1 MKNNITELVFILDR
15 SGSMSGMEKDT
26 IGGFNSMIEKQKKLD
41 GQGYVTTVLF
51 NNTNKTIHDR
61 IDLKEVKPLTED
73 DYQVGGCTALLDA
86 IGTSIKH
93 IEQIHKYIR
102 KEDVPENTIFV
113 ITTDGY
119 ENASNQYTSQTVKK
133 LIEKKKEEGC
143 QFIFMAAN
151 IDALETAASFGIDK
165 DHATNYYQDSMGTK
179 LSFMAA
185 NKAMTSVR
193 TCGDFS
199 VDWNEDVEAH
209 YKKNK

>member
-26 IGGFNSMIEKQKKLD
+26 VGGFNSMIEKQKKLD
-41 GQGYVTTVLF
+41 GQGYVTTILF
-51 NNTNKTIHDR
+51 NNTNKIIHDR
-61 IDLKEVKPLTED
+61 IDLKDVKPLTED

-119 ENASNQYTSQTVKK
+119 ENASKQYTSQTVKK
-133 LIEKKKEEGC
+133 LIEKKKEKGW

-151 IDALETAASFGIDK
+151 IDALETATSFGIDK
-165 DHATNYYQDSMGTK
+165 DHATNYHQDSMGTT

-185 NKAMTSVR
+185 NKAMTNVR
-193 TCGDFS
+193 CFGNLS
-199 VDWNEDVEAH
+199 SDWNKEVDEH
-209 YKKNK
+209 YKKNS